1 MLLQFHDDSYIL
13 KITIYEEMIPM
24 FITNDIKYIGVNDH
38 DIDLF
43 EGQYIVPNGMAY
55 NSYAIV
61 DDKIAIMDSVDQHFG
76 EQWLSNIKVALGD
89 RKPDYLV
96 VQHME
101 PDHSANIDNFLKAYP
116 EATVVSSVKAFNMM
130 MNFFGTDYADRRI
143 VVKEGDT
150 LELGKHVLN
159 FIGAPMVHWPEV
171 LMTYDSTDKV
181 LFSADGFGKFGA
193 LDVDED
199 WACEARRYYIG
210 IVGKY
215 GPQVQNVL
223 KKAAGLDIQIICPL
237 HGPVLSENLGYYI
250 DLYNTWSSYGVE
262 TDGIMIAYTSVYG
275 HTKKAVEILAEKLRE
290 AGCPKVAVN
299 DLAREDMAECVED
312 AFRYGKIVLATTTY
326 NADIFPFMREFINHL
341 TERNFQ
347 NKTVAFIENGSWAP
361 LAEKTMRKMLEGCKH
376 ITYTDNNVHI
386 KSALND
392 LNMEEIDALCEELTM
407 DYVAKDNEKADKNDL
422 TALFNIGYGLYVVT
436 AKDGAKDNGCIV
448 NTVSQVTNTPNRIAV
463 CINKKNLT
471 HDMVLKTGL
480 MNVNC
485 LSTDAPFS
493 VFEHFGFQ
501 SGREVNKIIGEGIL
515 RSDNG
520 VAFLGQY
527 INSFMSLKVE
537 QTVDLDTH
545 TMFICAVTEA
555 RVITDV
561 ETMTYTYY
569 QNNVKPK
576 PETDGKKGW
585 VCKVCGY
592 VYEGEELP
600 DDFICPLCKHGVAD
614 FEPIE

>member
-1 MLLQFHDDSYIL
+1 
-13 KITIYEEMIPM
+13 
-24 FITNDIKYIGVNDH
+24 
-38 DIDLF
+38 
-43 EGQYIVPNGMAY
+43 MAY
-55 NSYAIV
+55 NSYVIL
-61 DDKIAIMDSVDQHFG
+61 DK
-76 EQWLSNIKVALGD
+76 KVAVMDTVDRNFTHEWLNNLEEALDG

-101 PDHSANIDNFLKAYP
+101 PDHSANIKNFMNNYP
-116 EATVVSSVKAFNMM
+116 EAVIVSSQKAFNMM
-130 MNFFGTDYADRRI
+130 QNFFGTQFEDRRV

-150 LELGKHVLN
+150 LELGEHTLN
-159 FIGAPMVHWPEV
+159 FVGAPMVHWPEV
-171 LMTYDSTDKV
+171 IVTYDSKDKV

-215 GPQVQNVL
+215 GAQVQALL
-223 KKAAGLDIQIICPL
+223 KKAATLDIQTICPL
-237 HGPVLSENLGYYI
+237 HGPILSENLGYYL

-275 HTKKAVEILAEKLRE
+275 NTKKAVEILAEKLRVK
-290 AGCPKVAVN
+290 GCPKVVVN

-312 AFRYGKIVLATTTY
+312 AFRYGRIVLATTTY
-326 NADIFPFMREFINHL
+326 NAEIFPFMREFINHL

-347 NKTVAFIENGSWAP
+347 NKTIGLIENGSWAP
-361 LAEKTMRKMLEGCKH
+361 LAAKTMKKMLEGCKN
-376 ITYTDNNVHI
+376 IEYTDTTVKI
-386 KSALND
+386 MSALND
-392 LNMEEIDALCEELTM
+392 ESSEQLEKLADELCK
-407 DYVAKDNEKADKNDL
+407 DYMAQNDETADKNDM

-436 AKDGAKDNGCIV
+436 SNDGKKDNGLIV
-448 NTVSQVTNTPNRIAV
+448 NTVTQVTNSPNRVAV
-463 CINKKNLT
+463 CINKQNYSHHVIKE
-471 HDMVLKTGL
+471 TGK

-485 LSTDAPFS
+485 LSVEAPFK
-493 VFEHFGFQ
+493 VFETFGFQ
-501 SGREVNKIIGEGIL
+501 SGRNTDKFKDCEKL
-515 RSDNG
+515 YSDNG
-520 VAFLGQY
+520 LVFLPKY

-537 QTVDLDTH
+537 DYIDLDTH
-545 TMFICAVTEA
+545 GMFICSVTEA
-555 RVITDV
+555 RVTSDK